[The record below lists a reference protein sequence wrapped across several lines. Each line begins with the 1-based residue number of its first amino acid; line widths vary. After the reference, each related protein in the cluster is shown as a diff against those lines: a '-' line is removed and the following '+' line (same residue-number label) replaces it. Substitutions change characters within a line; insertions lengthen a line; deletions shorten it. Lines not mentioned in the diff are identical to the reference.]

1 MNSLVRQTIGAM
13 TFRAAIYREIATQ
26 PGATAPA
33 IGILLLSC
41 FVPGS
46 VSIVYGTL
54 GGILYSFSGW
64 AIWICLAYM
73 IGAKIFPES
82 PVDSGL
88 LRLLRAGGF
97 AASPALLGFFG
108 LAAVVG
114 HILPITT
121 TVWVIAA
128 TAVAIREAL
137 QYRTTS
143 RAVAV
148 CLASW
153 AGTLLILAALFR

>member
-1 MNSLVRQTIGAM
+1 M
-13 TFRAAIYREIATQ
+13 
-26 PGATAPA
+26 
-33 IGILLLSC
+33 SC
-41 FVPGS
+41 IVPGS
-46 VSIVYGTL
+46 VSIVYGRL

-64 AIWICLAYM
+64 AIWIGLAYM

-82 PVDSGL
+82 PVDSGM

-97 AASPALLGFFG
+97 AASPGLLGFFG
-108 LAAVVG
+108 PVMAVG
-114 HILPITT
+114 HILPIATT
-121 TVWVIAA
+121 MWVIAA
-128 TAVAIREAL
+128 TTVAIREAL

-153 AGTLLILAALFR
+153 AGTLLIMAALFR

>member
-1 MNSLVRQTIGAM
+1 M
-13 TFRAAIYREIATQ
+13 Q
-26 PGATAPA
+26 PDATAQA
-33 IGILLLSC
+33 IAILLLSC
-41 FVPGS
+41 IVPGS
-46 VSIVYGTL
+46 VSIVYGML

-64 AIWICLAYM
+64 AIWFCLAYV

-82 PVDSGL
+82 PVHPGV

-97 AASPALLGFFG
+97 AASPALLGIIG
-108 LAAVVG
+108 LVMAVG
-114 HILPITT
+114 HILPIATT
-121 TVWVIAA
+121 AWMIAA

-153 AGTLLILAALFR
+153 AGTSLILAALFR